1 VNLRKLSVAG
11 LIEQLGKGWPASA
24 PEAALEFVER
34 WNQAFRTSSLAGRC
48 GDNVFRFVTDL
59 GRIRLRGME
68 EVACL
73 IAGGTEAEASQ
84 AIGEFLARE
93 ISPGRVPF
101 ILAMSE
107 AVAELTRQVVTDGS
121 ALVLSSSEAGEIQET
136 KEPDVLLKRHLW
148 KQIPRRRLVAY
159 SITLPAQG
167 HMFFG
172 RSAELERLR
181 DSAHQSFAIAGPG
194 RIGKTSLLRQY
205 ERALIR
211 SRDPRAACRFAFSF
225 HGCGTLHSDAL
236 ARFVAMSIQ
245 PSSRGARVGL
255 VELVPFLRYQHS
267 RNDRC
272 LELLIDEM
280 DEVCGNPVA
289 HHLVTAAA
297 EGYCRLVMC
306 GRGAL
311 LKALLADKAGF
322 SGRVELLRLE
332 PLDMGAVAQLLLEP
346 LADLGFPVREP
357 DIVAG
362 RVFRLTGGHPH
373 LVQFYGQQ
381 LADLAIRQKAD
392 TVTVDHVELLK
403 WDFETAQFF
412 LSPLLELKEPTAR
425 SIALEL
431 LRLRPERITPDLVR
445 EVASGQGS
453 TLGHVDAVNLL
464 NELVI
469 GNFMAWQG
477 GSYRLANESL
487 CDYAAGLGF
496 FDRAIE
502 NASGVVP
509 EPVATEREGAQ
520 R

>member
-1 VNLRKLSVAG
+1 VNLRRLSAAG
-11 LIEQLGKGWPASA
+11 LIEQLGKGWPALA
-24 PEAALEFVER
+24 PEAPLGFVER
-34 WNQAFRTSSLAGRC
+34 WNQAFRTSSLVGRC

-73 IAGGTEAEASQ
+73 IAGGTEAGASQ

-101 ILAMSE
+101 VLAMSQ
-107 AVAELTRQVVTDGS
+107 AVAELTLQVGSGGS
-121 ALVLSSSEAGEIQET
+121 ALVLSPSATGEILESE
-136 KEPDVLLKRHLW
+136 EPDVLLKRHLW
-148 KQIPRRRLVAY
+148 EQSPRRRLVPF

-181 DSAHQSFAIAGPG
+181 DSEDHSFAVAGSG

-205 ERALIR
+205 ERTLIQR
-211 SRDPRAACRFAFSF
+211 RDPRAGCKFMFSF
-225 HGCGTLHSDAL
+225 HGRGTMNPDRL
-236 ARFVAMSIQ
+236 ARFVAMEIQ
-245 PSSRGARVGL
+245 PSSHSARVGSEGL
-255 VELVPFLRYQHS
+255 VAFLKYQH
-267 RNDRC
+267 RRLDQR

-280 DEVCGNPVA
+280 DEVCNNPVA

-322 SGRVELLRLE
+322 GGRVELLRLE
-332 PLDMGAVAQLLLEP
+332 PLDMAAAAQLLLEP

-357 DIVAG
+357 DKVAEM
-362 RVFRLTGGHPH
+362 VFRLTGGYPH
-373 LVQFYGQQ
+373 LVQFYGRQ
-381 LADLAIRQKAD
+381 LADLAIREKAD
-392 TVTVDHVELLK
+392 SVTAEHVELLK

-412 LSPLLELKEPTAR
+412 LSPLLELKDPGSR
-425 SIALEL
+425 LIALEL
-431 LRLRPERITPDLVR
+431 LRLRPEWITPASVCA
-445 EVASGQGS
+445 VASGQGC
-453 TLGHVDAVNLL
+453 TLGLVDAVNLL

-469 GNFMAWQG
+469 GNLLAWQG
-477 GSYRLANESL
+477 GSYRLANRSL

-496 FDRAIE
+496 FDPAIE
-502 NASGVVP
+502 DGCGAVP
-509 EPVATEREGAQ
+509 QPRTVEPEGAQ
-520 R
+520 Q